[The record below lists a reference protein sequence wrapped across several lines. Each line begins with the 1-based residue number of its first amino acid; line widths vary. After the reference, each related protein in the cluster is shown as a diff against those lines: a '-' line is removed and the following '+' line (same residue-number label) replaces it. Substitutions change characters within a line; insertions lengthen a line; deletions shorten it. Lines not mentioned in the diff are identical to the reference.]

1 MTPSP
6 LHILSKLM
14 ELVFENEKKEVHTSS
29 LNECPKCSDLRKKE
43 MGTSVQKT
51 YNFDIQE
58 KIVQNTHVDQER
70 TLNPKNASHF
80 DSLRWKRILRRLD

>member
-1 MTPSP
+1 M
-6 LHILSKLM
+6 
-14 ELVFENEKKEVHTSS
+14 KKEGTNIKLERMS
-29 LNECPKCSDLRKKE
+29 KTFKFAKKE